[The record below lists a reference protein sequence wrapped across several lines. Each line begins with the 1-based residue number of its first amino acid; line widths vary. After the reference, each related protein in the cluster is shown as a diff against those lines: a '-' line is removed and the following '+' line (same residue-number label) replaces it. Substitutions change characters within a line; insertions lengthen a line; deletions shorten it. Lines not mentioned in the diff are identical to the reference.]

1 MELEEYI
8 QSALDAAKITRIQFE
23 MLSYKRQNELQN
35 KKSHKY
41 DHEIIYIYE
50 ELYCVYRICIY
61 LL

>member
-41 DHEIIYIYE
+41 DH
-50 ELYCVYRICIY
+50 
-61 LL
+61 